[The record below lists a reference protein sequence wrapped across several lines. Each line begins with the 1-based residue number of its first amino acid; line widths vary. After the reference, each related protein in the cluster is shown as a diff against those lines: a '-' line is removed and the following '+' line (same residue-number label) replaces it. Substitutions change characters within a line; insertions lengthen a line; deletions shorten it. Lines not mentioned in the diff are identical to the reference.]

1 MPFDTLSNTEN
12 PSTLTEDLTIN
23 ASTSALVIGPVVI
36 PNVTING
43 NLNVVEELDTTGT
56 ITIVGD
62 LRII

>member
-12 PSTLTEDLTIN
+12 PSTYTEDLTID
-23 ASTSALVIGPVVI
+23 ASTSAMVIGPVVI

-62 LRII
+62 LRIV

>member
-1 MPFDTLSNTEN
+1 MPFDTLSHTEN
-12 PSTLTEDLTIN
+12 PSTYTENLTID
-23 ASTSALVIGPVVI
+23 ASTNAMVIGPIVI

-56 ITIVGD
+56 ITIIGN

>member
-12 PSTLTEDLTIN
+12 PSTLTEDLTID
-23 ASTSALVIGPVVI
+23 ASTSAMVKGPVVI

-43 NLNVVEELDTTGT
+43 NLTVTEELDTTGT
-56 ITIVGD
+56 ITLVGS